1 LERDT
6 MSVLEKIF
14 GRDFAERYLQAI
26 QQTQRLSEQK
36 LNEIIEFGIKMMKE
50 IGKPQVKYDKWD
62 VLLCQVP
69 AVPQVK
75 KTSSG
80 NYKIGLIWPSEDNI
94 SGPWISAFFGKEEDA
109 QKVASS
115 PGSFVVL
122 VGKLRQREYL
132 GGPTYSINVAG
143 YRILEDSEAP
153 QVEAP
158 SQPPRETE
166 EVEVVFEGM

>member
-1 LERDT
+1 

-36 LNEIIEFGIKMMKE
+36 LNEIIEFGIKMIKE
-50 IGKPQVKYDKWD
+50 TGKWSVKYDKWD
-62 VLLCQVP
+62 VLLCQIP
-69 AVPQVK
+69 QVPQVK

-80 NYKIGLIWPSEDNI
+80 NYKVGLIWPSEENI
-94 SGPWISAFFGKEEDA
+94 TGPWISAFFNREEDA
-109 QKVASS
+109 ERIAAN
-115 PGSFVVL
+115 PGSFIIL

-132 GGPTYSINVAG
+132 GGTTFSINVAG
-143 YRILEDSEAP
+143 YRILEESEAP
-153 QVEAP
+153 QVETQAK
-158 SQPPRETE
+158 PPTEPE